1 MLLYVKEHTS
11 CFNYNRKGES
21 ALEVFNYENGDF
33 IEKDSFDNSIV
44 FITSGSCRVSS
55 GTFLNTEIADKKILL
70 FPPGAHFQIEFM
82 EKSTIIICHA
92 TELVRLCEC
101 TPIEKL
107 LPEKSS
113 GHFSPEFNML
123 DINGQIEG
131 FLNEFIKH
139 TNNGLKCIY
148 YSELKNKELFY
159 LLRAYYK
166 KEDLARFFQPLLS
179 NDARFTQFIYKNYRK
194 VNSVQELTELSF
206 YSVSGFKKQFTKVF
220 GVSASEWMRE
230 QKAKNI
236 YHELNCSS
244 LTIKELCHKYE
255 FASVSSFNA
264 FCKQHFGLPPGE
276 IRKQL
281 MVEQ

>member
-206 YSVSGFKKQFTKVF
+206 YSVS
-220 GVSASEWMRE
+220 ASEWMRE